1 MDTLPVFPKSF
12 GCYKPINHKVYGTV
26 CISPNNTILVVKGRK
41 SGKWSFP
48 KGHKMRAET
57 YIKCALRETYEET
70 GVSLYNH
77 AHTHYQKMSAGEY
90 YFFDVES
97 ELETCINDSLEIE
110 EVAWLSPI
118 ELEALNCNV
127 DVNYWLT
134 RRHRPTR
141 P

>member
-1 MDTLPVFPKSF
+1 
-12 GCYKPINHKVYGTV
+12 
-26 CISPNNTILVVKGRK
+26 
-41 SGKWSFP
+41 
-48 KGHKMRAET
+48 MRAET